1 MIRTVIAGCKVGLWR
16 CHKGFT
22 LIGLSV
28 AIAVLSLS
36 VGIAG
41 TAWSVRRQQEREK
54 ELLWRGG
61 QFQRAIASYYQRS
74 DLGNSKQYPPNL
86 QALLEDER
94 GLEKKHHIRQLY
106 KDPITGGEWQI
117 IPGPSGGVMGVRSQ
131 SPLRPYKEG
140 GFPPA
145 ERGFAGAQSYSDW
158 LFCYRPDKASGQNSS
173 ATAARR

>member
-1 MIRTVIAGCKVGLWR
+1 MIRTVIAGRKVRFLRCRKGL
-16 CHKGFT
+16 T
-22 LIGLSV
+22 LIGLMV

-36 VGIAG
+36 VAVAG
-41 TAWSVRRQQEREK
+41 TSWSVRRQQEREK

-61 QFQRAIASYYQRS
+61 QFQRAIASYYERS

-106 KDPITGGEWQI
+106 NDPITGGEWQI

-131 SPLRPYKEG
+131 STLRPYKEE
-140 GFPPA
+140 GFPPS

-158 LFCYRPDKASGQNSS
+158 LFCYRPVKTSGQNSP